1 MAPAGRA
8 TVDRELT
15 LLRPVPPAIL
25 SGKKRDDNIFDRC
38 PAYSV
43 QQLSVLLSKDQ
54 TRAVVEKIL
63 TSEGPD
69 QELLSFAEALRKPV
83 VICTEHFGNLSLSRE
98 FDWFEGKRKWNRRL
112 TDVVFTKSADGSIE
126 DAIKTA
132 ETLWADEAGWKQRA
146 DDYAVEKLLPLKNA
160 SWLEDNDVE
169 VTSNEF
175 KARMKLVSIT
185 VEGKGRFTFWHEDGD
200 LFWGH
205 SIEIRGTLEVGLI
218 DADIPG

>member
-1 MAPAGRA
+1 M
-8 TVDRELT
+8 
-15 LLRPVPPAIL
+15 
-25 SGKKRDDNIFDRC
+25 
-38 PAYSV
+38 
-43 QQLSVLLSKDQ
+43 
-54 TRAVVEKIL
+54 
-63 TSEGPD
+63 
-69 QELLSFAEALRKPV
+69 
-83 VICTEHFGNLSLSRE
+83 
-98 FDWFEGKRKWNRRL
+98 